1 MTAARIP
8 PAAWGSAFV
17 GFSMPAGSATCH
29 RYSPH
34 HNNPLP
40 SMEHCVAD
48 WPADAVW
55 QSVLDVE
62 SWIGRCSSARRS
74 MVYSMPRRGSLHSRG
89 TGRAAQERPRGAGQ
103 PAGLTFILVEDSQ
116 ILVHALDVVGATVPE
131 HDHTGTSYECNSA
144 HNISRNLFDC
154 HLAYAW
160 PCYTKPILQSWTA
173 AELA

>member
-1 MTAARIP
+1 MPRTCEVPR
-8 PAAWGSAFV
+8 GMDSAPTHFHAHRTIR
-17 GFSMPAGSATCH
+17 PAGGCPMTGAYDSRAHTARRVGECLRRIQHAGRICH
-29 RYSPH
+29 LPPVLSP

-74 MVYSMPRRGSLHSRG
+74 MVYSMPRRASLHSRG

-131 HDHTGTSYECNSA
+131 HDIYRHQ
-144 HNISRNLFDC
+144 L
-154 HLAYAW
+154 
-160 PCYTKPILQSWTA
+160 
-173 AELA
+173 